1 MLWYILYCIA
11 YFVYTGDTLK
21 YIILYST
28 KGGVGKSTLAKLI
41 HTVLSN
47 NNLRKVAGDDTDPQ
61 QHYANWMVEHKNN
74 VVNEKDADFF
84 IYDTQG
90 AHTQTNIDLL
100 DAAKDEDALIMIPV
114 RPSNDDL
121 KEAERIAERLS
132 KINILHKCVFV
143 LNGCVAN
150 SNYSSYIERLNSY
163 GIKVARKCINS
174 RKAFSDEPK
183 TREINDI
190 SALLLEV
197 LV

>member
-1 MLWYILYCIA
+1 M
-11 YFVYTGDTLK
+11 K

-28 KGGVGKSTLAKLI
+28 KGGVGKSTFAKLI

-61 QHYANWMVEHKNN
+61 QHYANWMIENKKNS
-74 VVNEKDADFF
+74 VNEKDADFF

-90 AHTQTNIDLL
+90 AHTQTNIELL
-100 DAAKDEDALIMIPV
+100 NAAKNEDALIIIPV

-121 KEAERIAERLS
+121 TEAERIAKRLI
-132 KINILHKCVFV
+132 KLDVLHKCVFV

-150 SNYSSYIERLNSY
+150 SNYSYYIDKLNSY
-163 GIKVARKCINS
+163 GIKVARKKINS
-174 RKAFSDEPK
+174 RKAFSDNPK
-183 TREINDI
+183 VREINDI

-197 LV
+197 LI